1 MQHFSEKN
9 HRGIPMFVLGN
20 TRFFFDSCFRLSLES
35 AAPHVRFLCQSCVDF
50 KGKVAELTCKVGAK
64 TLDTRMTTWHPLI
77 EIYNYLQEANLS
89 IRFSIQTKD
98 VYVTFCLRWNSWRF
112 ACAKSGAP
120 EPKRPLLV
128 SVAARKNGALKLE
141 CTSLIIHEQH
151 GHRAS
156 AGCFI
161 YEVWIPFSN
170 FIRGSWLV
178 VALFFLLILEFPTK
192 TEANVWQSWF
202 KTHQQLGV
210 VSTWKKYTQESRQ
223 VIIW

>member
-9 HRGIPMFVLGN
+9 HRGIPRFVLGN
-20 TRFFFDSCFRLSLES
+20 TRFFWLMFQAFPWISRS
-35 AAPHVRFLCQSCVDF
+35 ARQVPLPILRGFQRQSGWVDLQSGGQNSWY
-50 KGKVAELTCKVGAK
+50 KDDQMASTNR
-64 TLDTRMTTWHPLI
+64 D
-77 EIYNYLQEANLS
+77 LQEAHLS

-98 VYVTFCLRWNSWRF
+98 DAYIYIYYVYVNFCLRWNFWRF

-170 FIRGSWLV
+170 FIRGIHYW
-178 VALFFLLILEFPTK
+178 
-192 TEANVWQSWF
+192 
-202 KTHQQLGV
+202 
-210 VSTWKKYTQESRQ
+210 
-223 VIIW
+223 